1 MFSKKNS
8 NFFQIGVIILSV
20 YVLGLSVYIFSTPK
34 NPADPDAIRTIIIN
48 NPKMIV
54 EALEAHYTAEVENK
68 KKSRGSDLSELSDD
82 LFSSKI
88 PNAGK
93 TSFKVN
99 VVEVYDFNCG
109 YCKKAFNDI
118 NKLISEK
125 VKANFYFLD
134 YPVLSK
140 HSELL
145 SRFSVAAH
153 KLDPSKYFKVHAS
166 LMMNARGKN
175 KEQLLDLMQSQGYS
189 RKAFAKKVESKEV
202 TKQIE
207 WNREVGQKLSINGTP
222 AFIIND
228 QIIDG
233 YIGYDRLKKKIQEA
247 Q

>member
-8 NFFQIGVIILSV
+8 NFLQIGVIILSV
-20 YVLGLSVYIFSTPK
+20 YVLGLSAYIYSAPN
-34 NPADPDAIRTIIIN
+34 NPADPDAIRTIIVN

-54 EALEAHYTAEVENK
+54 EALEAHYKAEVENK
-68 KKSRGSDLSELSDD
+68 KKNRGSNLSQLSND
-82 LFSSKI
+82 LFSNKT
-88 PNAGK
+88 PNVGK
-93 TSFKVN
+93 TKYKVN

-140 HSELL
+140 NSELL

-166 LMMNARGKN
+166 LMMNARGKS
-175 KEQLLDLMQSQGYS
+175 KEQLLDLMQSHGYNRNAFS
-189 RKAFAKKVESKEV
+189 RKLESKEV
-202 TKQIE
+202 TKQLQ
-207 WNREVGQKLSINGTP
+207 WNREAGQKLSINGTP

-228 QIIDG
+228 EIIDG
-233 YIGYDRLKKKIQEA
+233 YMGYDRLKQKIKEA